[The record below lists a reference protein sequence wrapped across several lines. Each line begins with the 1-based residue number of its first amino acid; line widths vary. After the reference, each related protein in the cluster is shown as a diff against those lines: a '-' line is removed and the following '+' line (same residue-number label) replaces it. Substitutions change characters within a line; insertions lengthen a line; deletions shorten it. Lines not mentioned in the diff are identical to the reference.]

1 MVSRGLSSTRAQAKS
16 LIEMDRVQVN
26 GIFVKKAGLMVGD
39 EDELVVNSPDYV
51 GRGAFKL
58 EAAIREF
65 QLNVSGLRVI
75 DVGASTGGFTEI
87 LLRSGALEVL
97 AIDVGTDQM
106 VSKLKEDPRV
116 ISREGTHILD
126 VVVDEPYDGAV
137 IDLSFISISK
147 VIAHIKTLLKDTG
160 FVVALIKPQ
169 FEVGKTDLPKDGV
182 IKDKGVRDH
191 AVQKAI
197 HACREA
203 GFLESRTIESPIKG
217 KSGNSEYLV
226 HLVLQ

>member
-65 QLNVSGLRVI
+65 QLNVLGLRMI
-75 DVGASTGGFTEI
+75 DVGSSTGGFTEI
-87 LLRSGALEVL
+87 LLRSGACEVL
-97 AIDVGTDQM
+97 AVDVGTDQM
-106 VSKLKEDPRV
+106 VSKLKDDPRV

-160 FVVALIKPQ
+160 FCCCL
-169 FEVGKTDLPKDGV
+169 D
-182 IKDKGVRDH
+182 
-191 AVQKAI
+191 
-197 HACREA
+197 
-203 GFLESRTIESPIKG
+203 
-217 KSGNSEYLV
+217 
-226 HLVLQ
+226 